1 MTKEALVAK
10 TTTRPIGKAGVQH
23 VPGLERTMLVLR
35 ALSAAPEAGMRLSD
49 VARATAFGKSTTHR
63 LLSRLTAVGL
73 VEQDLD
79 SRRYHLGFE
88 LYVLGQAAAG
98 RFGIVAIAKA
108 SLQRL
113 AERTEDTVYMSVLAG
128 MDAVCLARVE
138 GSFPIKTL
146 TMNVGERRPLP
157 VGSGAI
163 SMIAHYSDD
172 EIDRI
177 LETNARRY
185 REYAFFDVASV
196 HAMID
201 QTRRDGFTF
210 SDNLIDGM
218 RAIAVPI
225 LDPQGR
231 TVAAITVSA
240 ISDRMKPERRT
251 NIVTIMRREVQR
263 ISQRVWPE
271 SAGRAASGASP

>member
-1 MTKEALVAK
+1 MAK
-10 TTTRPIGKAGVQH
+10 TVTRPTRKAGVQN

-35 ALSAAPEAGMRLSD
+35 ALSAAPEAGLRQSD
-49 VARATAFGKSTTHR
+49 VAVATEFGKSTTHR

-73 VEQDLD
+73 VEQDPD

-88 LYVLGQAAAG
+88 LYVLGQAAAK
-98 RFGIVAIAKA
+98 RFGIIAIAKA

-113 AERTEDTVYMSVLAG
+113 VERTEDTVYMSVLAG

-146 TMNVGERRPLP
+146 TMNVGDRRPLP
-157 VGSGAI
+157 VGSGAL
-163 SMIAHYSDD
+163 SMLAHYSDD

-177 LETNARRY
+177 LEANTQRY
-185 REYAFFDVASV
+185 REYTFFDMAFV

-218 RAIAVPI
+218 RALAVPI

-231 TVAAITVSA
+231 PMAAITVSA
-240 ISDRMKPERRT
+240 ISDRMKPQRRN
-251 NIVTIMRREVQR
+251 NIIAVMRREVQR
-263 ISQRVWPE
+263 ITQRVWPE
-271 SAGRAASGASP
+271 ESAGHAASRASP

>member
-1 MTKEALVAK
+1 MTEEVLVAK
-10 TTTRPIGKAGVQH
+10 TPPRPTRKAGVQN
-23 VPGLERTMLVLR
+23 VPGLERAMLVLR
-35 ALSAAPEAGMRLSD
+35 ALSAAPEAGLRLSD
-49 VARATAFGKSTTHR
+49 VAVATEIGKSTTHR

-98 RFGIVAIAKA
+98 RFGILAIAKA

-113 AERTEDTVYMSVLAG
+113 ADRTEDTVYMSLLAG

-138 GSFPIKTL
+138 GSFPIRTL
-146 TMNVGERRPLP
+146 TMNVGDRRPLP
-157 VGSGAI
+157 VGSGAL
-163 SMIAHYSDD
+163 SLLAYHSDD

-177 LETNARRY
+177 LESNTQRY
-185 REYAFFDVASV
+185 REYSFFDMASV

-218 RAIAVPI
+218 RAVAMAI
-225 LDPQGR
+225 LDPRGR
-231 TVAAITVSA
+231 PVAAITASA
-240 ISDRMKPERRT
+240 ISDRMKSERRT
-251 NIVTIMRREVQR
+251 NIVAAMRREVQR
-263 ISQRVWPE
+263 ITQQVWPDA
-271 SAGRAASGASP
+271 AGHAVNRASP

>member
-1 MTKEALVAK
+1 
-10 TTTRPIGKAGVQH
+10 
-23 VPGLERTMLVLR
+23 MLVLR
-35 ALSAAPEAGMRLSD
+35 ALSAAPEAGLRLSD
-49 VARATAFGKSTTHR
+49 VAVATEFGKSTTHR

-79 SRRYHLGFE
+79 GRRYHMGFE
-88 LYVLGQAAAG
+88 LYVLGQAAAR
-98 RFGIVAIAKA
+98 RFGILAIAKA

-113 AERTEDTVYMSVLAG
+113 VERTEDTVYMSVLAG

-146 TMNVGERRPLP
+146 TMNVGDRRPLP
-157 VGSGAI
+157 VGSGAL
-163 SMIAHYSDD
+163 SMLAHYSDD

-177 LETNARRY
+177 LEANTQRY
-185 REYAFFDVASV
+185 REYTFFDMAFV

-218 RAIAVPI
+218 RALAVPI

-231 TVAAITVSA
+231 PVAAITVSA

-251 NIVTIMRREVQR
+251 NIIAVMRREVQR
-263 ISQRVWPE
+263 ITQRVWPE
-271 SAGRAASGASP
+271 SAGHAASRASP